1 MVADNKSLANFELT
15 GLPPAPRGVP
25 KIEVAFDIDAD
36 GVLAVS
42 ARDHGTGRVQ
52 RVTVTPTTGLS
63 DGDIER
69 LVAESVEMADAD
81 VIRRQIVEARN
92 KGEGLLYSSEKA
104 MEEFGALL
112 PDTEREFL
120 VVEIAQCRA
129 AIAGEDLGAV
139 QDAVA
144 RLEVSAQRIGEAIYA
159 AAEPAPGGES

>member
-1 MVADNKSLANFELT
+1 
-15 GLPPAPRGVP
+15 
-25 KIEVAFDIDAD
+25 
-36 GVLAVS
+36 
-42 ARDHGTGRVQ
+42 
-52 RVTVTPTTGLS
+52 
-63 DGDIER
+63 
-69 LVAESVEMADAD
+69 
-81 VIRRQIVEARN
+81 
-92 KGEGLLYSSEKA
+92 

-129 AIAGEDLGAV
+129 AIAGEDLAAV

>member
-1 MVADNKSLANFELT
+1 
-15 GLPPAPRGVP
+15 GVP

-36 GVLAVS
+36 GVLSVS
-42 ARDHGTGRVQ
+42 ARDHGTGRVH

-63 DGDIER
+63 EADIDR

-81 VIRRQIVEARN
+81 VIRRQVVEARN

-104 MEEFGALL
+104 MEEFGGLL
-112 PDTEREFL
+112 PDDEREFL
-120 VVEIAQCRA
+120 VTELVECRA
-129 AIAGEDLGAV
+129 ALDGEDLALV

-159 AAEPAPGGES
+159 AAEQGGTDGA

>member
-1 MVADNKSLANFELT
+1 V
-15 GLPPAPRGVP
+15 PR
-25 KIEVAFDIDAD
+25 IEVAFDIDAD

-63 DGDIER
+63 EGDIER
-69 LVAESVEMADAD
+69 LVTESVEMADAD

-120 VVEIAQCRA
+120 VVEIAECRA
-129 AIAGEDLGAV
+129 AIAGEDLAAV